1 MEVFMKSQWLY
12 LIYYK
17 FNRNQ
22 GQSML
27 EYVLV
32 IGLIAL
38 AVIFAISNFG
48 DALLDFYTAVK
59 DTLLGI

>member
-1 MEVFMKSQWLY
+1 MKNQWLY
-12 LIYYK
+12 LFYFKI
-17 FNRNQ
+17 NRSK

-38 AVIFAISNFG
+38 VVIFAVSNFG
-48 DALLDFYTAVK
+48 DALLNFYTAVK

>member
-1 MEVFMKSQWLY
+1 MKNQWLCLVY
-12 LIYYK
+12 FKI
-17 FNRNQ
+17 NRNQ

-32 IGLIAL
+32 IGLVAL
-38 AVIFAISNFG
+38 AVIFAVSNFG
-48 DALLDFYTAVK
+48 DALLDFYTTVK

>member
-1 MEVFMKSQWLY
+1 MKNQWLCLVY
-12 LIYYK
+12 FKI
-17 FNRNQ
+17 NRNQ

-59 DTLLGI
+59 DTLLGIQ